1 MRALLAAFA
10 LLVAIA
16 AARAET
22 VTDLAGRS
30 VALPANAQRILLG
43 EGRVIAALAILERD
57 PTRRVVGMMGEFER
71 YDPGGYA
78 QYKAALPAI
87 AKIPRV
93 GRGTGESFSLE
104 ASLALAPDLAI
115 FGLEGH
121 GPTPKDRE
129 LIERLE
135 KAGVTV
141 LFIDFRKEPL
151 VSTPRSIELLG
162 AALGRR
168 AEAAAFTAFYRT
180 ELQRVAERLPANDA
194 NAPSVFIENRVGLAT
209 ECCAT
214 MANGMMGRF
223 VDFAGGRNIA
233 SALIPGSYGT
243 LSLEWLLR
251 NQPDVYIGTAIGSVA
266 GGEQPGRIVLGVGAT
281 PDAARASLQR
291 ALQRTGI
298 AELKAVR
305 DGRAYA
311 IWHHFYNSPFNV
323 AAVQAMAKWLHPQ
336 RFADLDP
343 EATLRTAYARFQPVP
358 LAGTYWIGL
367 K

>member
-1 MRALLAAFA
+1 MSRWLAALLLLAAFS
-10 LLVAIA
+10 
-16 AARAET
+16 ARAET
-22 VTDLAGRS
+22 VVDLAGRS
-30 VALPANAQRILLG
+30 VTLPPQAQRIVLG

-71 YDPGGYA
+71 YDPAGYA

-87 AKIPRV
+87 ERIARV
-93 GRGTGESFSLE
+93 GRGTGESFSIE
-104 ASLALAPDLAI
+104 AALALAPDLAI

-121 GPTPKDRE
+121 GPTPKDQE
-129 LIERLE
+129 LIARLE
-135 KAGVTV
+135 KAGVSV
-141 LFIDFRKEPL
+141 LFVDFRKEPL
-151 VSTPRSIELLG
+151 RNTPRSITLLG
-162 AALGRR
+162 AALNKQ
-168 AEAAAFTAFYRT
+168 AEAAAFSAFYQA
-180 ELQRVAERLPANDA
+180 ELQRVAERLPKGGDA
-194 NAPSVFIENRVGLAT
+194 PTVFIENRVGLSA

-223 VDFAGGRNIA
+223 VDVAGGRNIA
-233 SALIPGSYGT
+233 SSLIPGSFGT
-243 LSLEWLLR
+243 LSLEYLLR
-251 NQPDVYIGTAIGSVA
+251 NPPDIYIGTAIGNA
-266 GGEQPGRIVLGVGAT
+266 GGNEPPGRIVLGAGAT

-298 AELKAVR
+298 ADLAAVR
-305 DGRAYA
+305 EGRAYA

-323 AAVQAMAKWLHPQ
+323 AAVQAIAKWLHPQ

-358 LAGTYWIGL
+358 LNGTYWIGL

>member
-1 MRALLAAFA
+1 MRNWLAALLLLAAFS
-10 LLVAIA
+10 
-16 AARAET
+16 ARAET
-22 VTDLAGRS
+22 VTDLSGRS
-30 VALPANAQRILLG
+30 VNLPARVQRIVLG

-71 YDPGGYA
+71 YDPAGYA

-87 AKIPRV
+87 ERIARV
-93 GRGTGESFSLE
+93 GRGTGESFSIE
-104 ASLALAPDLAI
+104 AALALAPDLAI

-121 GPTPKDRE
+121 GPTPKDQE
-129 LIERLE
+129 LIARLE
-135 KAGVTV
+135 KAGVTI
-141 LFIDFRKEPL
+141 LFVDFRKEPL
-151 VSTPRSIELLG
+151 HNTPRSITLLG
-162 AALGRR
+162 AALGRQ
-168 AEAAAFTAFYRT
+168 AEAAAFTAFYQA
-180 ELQRVAERLPANDA
+180 ELQRVTERLPPTGAS
-194 NAPSVFIENRVGLAT
+194 APTVFIENRVGLSA

-233 SALIPGSYGT
+233 SALIPGSFGT
-243 LSLEWLLR
+243 LSLEYLLR
-251 NQPDVYIGTAIGSVA
+251 NPPELYIGTAIGNA
-266 GGEQPGRIVLGVGAT
+266 GGNEPPGRIVLGAGAT
-281 PDAARASLQR
+281 PEAARASLQR

-358 LAGTYWIGL
+358 LNGTYWIGL

>member
-10 LLVAIA
+10 LLAAIA
-16 AARAET
+16 AAHAET

-30 VALPANAQRILLG
+30 VALPARAERILLG

-87 AKIPRV
+87 AKIARV
-93 GRGTGESFSLE
+93 GRGNSDSFSLE
-104 ASLALAPDLAI
+104 AALALAPDLAI

-121 GPTPKDRE
+121 GPTPKDAE
-129 LIERLE
+129 VVARLE
-135 KAGVTV
+135 KAGVAV

-151 VSTPRSIELLG
+151 VNTPRSIELLG
-162 AALGRR
+162 VALGRE
-168 AEAAAFTAFYRT
+168 AEAAAFTAFYRA
-180 ELQRVAERLPANDA
+180 ELARVADRLPAPQK
-194 NAPSVFIENRVGLAT
+194 PSVFIENRVGLGA

-223 VDFAGGRNIA
+223 IDFAGGRNIA
-233 SALIPGSYGT
+233 SPLIPGSFGT
-243 LSLEWLLR
+243 LSLEYLLR
-251 NQPDVYIGTAIGSVA
+251 NQPEVYIGTAIGSA
-266 GGEQPGRIVLGVGAT
+266 GGGAQPGRIVLGAGAT
-281 PDAARASLQR
+281 PEAARASLRQ

-298 AELKAVR
+298 AELEAVR

-343 EATLRTAYARFQPVP
+343 EATLRSAYARFQPMP

-367 K
+367 E

>member
-1 MRALLAAFA
+1 MRAWLAA
-10 LLVAIA
+10 LLLLGACL
-16 AARAET
+16 ARAET

-30 VALPANAQRILLG
+30 VVLPAKVQRIVLG
-43 EGRVIAALAILERD
+43 EGRLIAALAILERD
-57 PTRRVVGMMGEFER
+57 PTARVVGMMGEFER

-78 QYKAALPAI
+78 QYQAALPGIVRI
-87 AKIPRV
+87 ARV

-104 ASLALAPDLAI
+104 AALALAPDLAI
-115 FGLEGH
+115 FSLEGH
-121 GPTPKDRE
+121 GPAPKDRE
-129 LIERLE
+129 LIDRLG
-135 KAGVTV
+135 KAGVPV
-141 LFIDFRKEPL
+141 LFVDFRKEPL
-151 VSTPRSIELLG
+151 LNTPRSITLLG
-162 AALGRR
+162 AALGKR
-168 AEAAAFTAFYRT
+168 AEAAAFTDFYAA
-180 ELQRVAERLPANDA
+180 ELKRVADRLPKDGA
-194 NAPSVFIENRVGLAT
+194 APTVFIENRVGLSA

-233 SALIPGSYGT
+233 AALIPGSYGT

-251 NQPDVYIGTAIGSVA
+251 NPPEVYIGTAIGSTRA
-266 GGEQPGRIVLGVGAT
+266 DEPPGRIVLGSGVT
-281 PDAARASLQR
+281 PEAARASLQR

-311 IWHHFYNSPFNV
+311 VWHHFYNSPFNV

-343 EATLRTAYARFQPVP
+343 EATLRTAYARFQPFA
-358 LAGTYWIGL
+358 LHGTYWIGV